1 MQDLE
6 YDAAVPM
13 YIMRQ
18 YMVEFLHSRVY
29 SKGHKNILE
38 DFLYQALC
46 TTEYI
51 AMIRANAIIDLLVAR
66 PMRWMAGKS
75 ADMTD
80 WSPFSMGPVLD
91 TVEQLFERGAH
102 DGSALLDANL
112 FDRKHQSYLFKSV
125 ADSQP
130 AFCEYLDHVY
140 TEDTVQSPDKNKKY
154 LQYTEALKEL
164 LNPTDETNAKTR
176 ALTIKYL
183 QVQCAAGITKMHD
196 TRTVLP
202 EYLTSQ
208 DGAKCWDKVAQGHV
222 DTLGTEATNDKFSE
236 SVFGVFDRMLKL
248 FHGISREAA
257 SGLAQADLIRS
268 HQISYHQIIRSHQ
281 IPSVPLPIPLQ
292 AVRAKSFWLGDA
304 VLRRKPKE
312 PPAEQAA
319 FGYFYKLPVQEQ
331 EALVEYARSTLREQ
345 RRVDRAHNAEVAT
358 YVKSKVKSSSEEEL
372 QALITEFGFGLSFFD
387 RWQAHTFYKI
397 ATT

>member
-1 MQDLE
+1 
-6 YDAAVPM
+6 
-13 YIMRQ
+13 
-18 YMVEFLHSRVY
+18 MVEFLYSRVY

-75 ADMTD
+75 SDMID

-91 TVEQLFERGAH
+91 TVEQLFERGAR
-102 DGSALLDANL
+102 DGSALLDPGL
-112 FDRKHQSYLFKSV
+112 FDRKHPAYLFKSV

-140 TEDTVQSPDKNKKY
+140 TEDTVLSPDKSKKH
-154 LQYTEALKEL
+154 LQYAKALEEL
-164 LNPTDETNAKTR
+164 LNPTDETNVKTR
-176 ALTIKYL
+176 ALTIEYL
-183 QVQCAAGITKMHD
+183 QVQCAAGIVKLHD

-208 DGAKCWDKVAQGHV
+208 DGAKCWGKVTQGHT
-222 DTLGTEATNDKFSE
+222 DTVGTEATNDKFSE

-257 SGLAQADLIRS
+257 SGLAQAC
-268 HQISYHQIIRSHQ
+268 
-281 IPSVPLPIPLQ
+281 
-292 AVRAKSFWLGDA
+292 RAKSFWIGDC
-304 VLRRKPKE
+304 VKRRKPKE
-312 PPAEQAA
+312 APVEHAA
-319 FGYFYKLPVQEQ
+319 FGYFWSLPPQEQ
-331 EALVEYARSTLREQ
+331 EALVEYVRLTMREQ
-345 RRVDRAHNAEVAT
+345 RKVDRADNAEVAA
-358 YVKSKVKSSSEEEL
+358 YVKSKVKTSSEEEL

-387 RWQAHTFYKI
+387 RWQAHTFHR
-397 ATT
+397 

>member
-1 MQDLE
+1 LSFVQDLE

-257 SGLAQADLIRS
+257 SGLAQADPIRS
-268 HQISYHQIIRSHQ
+268 HQISYHQISSDPIRSHQ
-281 IPSVPLPIPLQ
+281 FPFPSHCRRSAQ
-292 AVRAKSFWLGDA
+292 RASGWVMSCCGASRKSHQRSRQHLATSTSSLFRS
-304 VLRRKPKE
+304 RRRWSSMR
-312 PPAEQAA
+312 
-319 FGYFYKLPVQEQ
+319 
-331 EALVEYARSTLREQ
+331 ARLSE
-345 RRVDRAHNAEVAT
+345 
-358 YVKSKVKSSSEEEL
+358 SSGG
-372 QALITEFGFGLSFFD
+372 LI
-387 RWQAHTFYKI
+387 AHT
-397 ATT
+397 TQR